1 MPLLPSQLIEVKRAR
16 GKGRGVFARKGIS
29 CGTVIERVPVV
40 TFDVQEIFNPVRRS
54 KLAEYVY
61 KWGDGVVAIALGYG
75 SLYNHSYDP
84 NAAFHSE
91 GPFTQVFKAIRDI
104 EAGEEITVNYT
115 GNVRENS
122 RLSFDVIET

>member
-1 MPLLPSQLIEVKRAR
+1 MPLLPSQLIEIRRVR
-16 GKGRGVFARKGIS
+16 GKGRGVFARKVIS
-29 CGTVIERVPVV
+29 CGALIERVPVV
-40 TFDVQEIFNPVRRS
+40 TFDVEEIFNPVRRS

-91 GPFTQVFKAIRDI
+91 GPFTQIFTAIRDI
-104 EAGEEITVNYT
+104 GAGEEITVNYT
-115 GNVRENS
+115 GTVRENAS
-122 RLSFDVIET
+122 LNFEVIET

>member
-1 MPLLPSQLIEVKRAR
+1 M
-16 GKGRGVFARKGIS
+16 
-29 CGTVIERVPVV
+29 IERVPVV

-54 KLAEYVY
+54 KLAEYVF

-91 GPFTQVFKAIRDI
+91 APFTLLDLQGHPRH
-104 EAGEEITVNYT
+104 
-115 GNVRENS
+115 
-122 RLSFDVIET
+122 